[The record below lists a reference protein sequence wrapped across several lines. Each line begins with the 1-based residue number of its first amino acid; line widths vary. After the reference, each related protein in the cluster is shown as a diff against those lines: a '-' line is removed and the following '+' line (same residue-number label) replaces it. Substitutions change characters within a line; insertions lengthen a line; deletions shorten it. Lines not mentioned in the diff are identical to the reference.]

1 MVLRTRSPGLIA
13 LGGLLALAAA
23 MGIGR
28 FVYTPILPFMVEAIP
43 LGHADAGLIASV
55 NFLGYLVGALAASLG
70 ALPGSHRFW
79 FLGALALSA
88 TTTAAMAATSGI
100 WAFVLFRFAGG
111 AASAFVLVFSSAL
124 VLERLNRA
132 GRPGLS
138 ALHFAGV
145 GCGIAFSAV
154 AVAAL
159 AQQGVT
165 WRGQWVTSGVMTLL
179 CLALAAIFVPAEVAP
194 RGAVDA
200 DGAPRGRPKWP
211 LVRLIAAYGL
221 FGFGYV
227 ITATFISLIVREI
240 PALNPAE
247 PYVWLAVGLAAAP
260 SVYLWLKVASLT
272 GGRLAFSI
280 ACVVEAGGVALSV
293 VAQSPAAVVAAA
305 VFLGGTFMGITALG
319 LMEARKLSPGT
330 ERQSLAVMTASF
342 GLGQMVGPML
352 AGLLRQAT
360 GSFEIASFSAA
371 AALLLAAALVRR

>member
-1 MVLRTRSPGLIA
+1 
-13 LGGLLALAAA
+13 
-23 MGIGR
+23 
-28 FVYTPILPFMVEAIP
+28 
-43 LGHADAGLIASV
+43 
-55 NFLGYLVGALAASLG
+55 
-70 ALPGSHRFW
+70 
-79 FLGALALSA
+79 
-88 TTTAAMAATSGI
+88 
-100 WAFVLFRFAGG
+100 
-111 AASAFVLVFSSAL
+111 
-124 VLERLNRA
+124 
-132 GRPGLS
+132 
-138 ALHFAGV
+138 
-145 GCGIAFSAV
+145 
-154 AVAAL
+154 
-159 AQQGVT
+159 
-165 WRGQWVTSGVMTLL
+165 
-179 CLALAAIFVPAEVAP
+179 
-194 RGAVDA
+194 VDA
-200 DGAPRGRPKWP
+200 DGTPRGRPNWP
-211 LVRLIAAYGL
+211 LVLLIAAYGL

-305 VFLGGTFMGITALG
+305 VCLGGTFMGITALG